1 MRKILPKIAS
11 ILAFI
16 IGAMAVFSGG
26 KALLGIDPGY
36 YVINWLLLYNYTLG
50 ILTAFITAALIWKSS
65 KFALP
70 AAITTFSLH
79 ALVMIILQTAFNDV
93 VAADSIRAMI
103 VRLVVW
109 GIILSL
115 MLLQQRKNK

>member
-50 ILTAFITAALIWKSS
+50 ILTAFITAALIWKRS